1 MAGMEPGSPMRCLWY
16 FFVALIAGT
25 VFGFYEFGNLFYG
38 IALGVIVG
46 LIVAVIAKMK
56 IIRPVT

>member
-1 MAGMEPGSPMRCLWY
+1 MRCLWY